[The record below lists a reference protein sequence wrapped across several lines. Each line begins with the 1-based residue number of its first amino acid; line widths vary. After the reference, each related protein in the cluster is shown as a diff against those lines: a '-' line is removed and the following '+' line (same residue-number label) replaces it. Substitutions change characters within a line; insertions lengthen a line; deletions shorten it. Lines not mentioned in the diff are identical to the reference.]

1 MPSPDYFMIGGLL
14 EMNTATNAAVLFFL
28 QLAVILGACAIMRFV
43 MIRIGQA
50 PVIGEMIAGVLLGPS
65 LLGAFAPETSQWLF
79 PPESKPTLYAIAS
92 LGLTLYM
99 FIVGMEFRTEL
110 FAKRIFTALSISLA
124 GIVAPFLLGIFLA
137 IWLQKEGGFFSA
149 SLSTPVASIFIGAA
163 LSITAFPM
171 LARIIVE
178 NGLSGS
184 LSGTIALAAGSI
196 DDVVAWILLAVVLGA
211 VSGNPMVIA
220 LVFVGA
226 ILYVAVCLLLIKPL
240 IQFLR
245 ARVASEA
252 ELFSLMLLLLALGA
266 SFTDLVGL
274 YSVFGAFFL
283 GLVIPR
289 DGLVEQFTAKIGPLT
304 SAILLPFF
312 FTYSGLN
319 TRIGLL
325 DSLWLWV
332 VCLVVVVLAI
342 MGKLFACYGAA
353 RFSGI
358 PHADSLTIASL
369 MNARGLMELILLN
382 IGLQAGIIT
391 PTLFTIMVLMAVA
404 TTLMA
409 TPLFRL
415 ARKLSANNC

>member
-1 MPSPDYFMIGGLL
+1 MIGGLL

-28 QLAVILGACAIMRFV
+28 QLAVILGACAVMRFV

-240 IQFLR
+240 IRFLR

-274 YSVFGAFFL
+274 YSVLGAFFL

-312 FTYSGLN
+312 FH
-319 TRIGLL
+319 
-325 DSLWLWV
+325 
-332 VCLVVVVLAI
+332 
-342 MGKLFACYGAA
+342 LFWAEY
-353 RFSGI
+353 
-358 PHADSLTIASL
+358 PH
-369 MNARGLMELILLN
+369 R
-382 IGLQAGIIT
+382 
-391 PTLFTIMVLMAVA
+391 A
-404 TTLMA
+404 T
-409 TPLFRL
+409 RL
-415 ARKLSANNC
+415 ALALGGLSRRGSAGHHRKTFCMLRSSQVLWNSSCRLADYRLSDECPGSDGTHSFEHRPAGGDHHPHPFHYYGFDGCSNHPDGYSIISFGP